1 MASPR
6 RDATDTT
13 LWLTGDVMTG
23 RGIDQVL
30 PHPGDPRLF
39 ESYMTSAIGYVSLA
53 ERATGPIPRPQDF
66 AYIWG
71 DALEELDRLAPDLRL
86 VNLETAVTTSDD
98 AQPKGINYRMHPAN
112 LPVLGAAGVEGC
124 VLANNHV
131 LDWGPDGLVET
142 LEVLEGAGLR
152 TVGAGRRRAE
162 ALAPVPFDV
171 PGGRVW
177 LLALGAPS
185 SGIPRAWAAT
195 DERPGIHLLPELT
208 ADAVGAIATE
218 IARRREPGDL
228 AVVSLHWGG
237 NWGYEI
243 PRAHRRF
250 AHRLVDEAGIDLVWG
265 HSSHHPLGIEVHRGK
280 LILYGCGDLIND
292 YEGISGHEGFRSD
305 LVLLYLPT
313 LGLADGRLARLVLV
327 PMRLRH
333 FRLNRATPDEAQWLC
348 RMLNREGRRFGTGV
362 RLDAHGRLVLEWRG

>member
-1 MASPR
+1 MAFPR
-6 RDATDTT
+6 RDVTDTT

-23 RGIDQVL
+23 RGIDQIL

-66 AYIWG
+66 SYIWG

-98 AQPKGINYRMHPAN
+98 AEPKGINYRMHPAN

-171 PGGRVW
+171 AGGRVW
-177 LLALGAPS
+177 LQALGAPS

-208 ADAVGAIATE
+208 AEAVGAIAAE

-250 AHRLVDEAGIDLVWG
+250 AHRLVDEAGVDLVWG

-305 LVLLYLPT
+305 LVLLYSPT
-313 LGLADGRLARLVLV
+313 LGLAGGRLARLVLV

-362 RLDAHGRLVLEWRG
+362 RLDAQGRLVLEWH

>member
-1 MASPR
+1 M
-6 RDATDTT
+6 T

-23 RGIDQVL
+23 RGIDQIL

-53 ERATGPIPRPQDF
+53 ERATGPIPRSRDF
-66 AYIWG
+66 SYIWG
-71 DALEELDRLAPDLRL
+71 DALEEFDRLAPDLRL

-98 AQPKGINYRMHPAN
+98 AEPKGINYRMHPAN
-112 LPVLGAAGVEGC
+112 LPVLSAAGVKGC

-152 TVGAGRRRAE
+152 TAGAGRRRVE

-171 PGGRVW
+171 PGGRVR

-185 SGIPRAWAAT
+185 SGIPGAWAAT

-208 ADAVGAIATE
+208 AEAVGAIAAE

-250 AHRLVDEAGIDLVWG
+250 AHRLVDEAGVDLVWG

-313 LGLADGRLARLVLV
+313 LGLADGRLARLVMV

-333 FRLNRATPDEAQWLC
+333 FRLNRATPDEAQWLG

-362 RLDAHGRLVLEWRG
+362 RLDAQGRLVLEWR